1 LLRIMAYIS
10 AVRGRIMAK
19 NLFHIAFILVCLSS
33 CIESK
38 KYKESVSTQVE
49 LKVQNLMEMNTR
61 RPIISMN
68 GDKFRTYVK
77 FSPRNYSVILMLTAL
92 APQRQCG
99 ICKDVHL
106 EFQIIASSW
115 RYSSSY
121 NAKLFF
127 AMVDFDEGSDVFQLL
142 KLNSAPIIMHFPPK
156 GKPKRGDTYDMQ
168 RQGFSAEQIGR
179 WVAERTDV
187 HIRVVRPPN
196 YAFAIFIGI
205 LLASIGCI
213 LYVRRKSLEFIY
225 NKNYWAIA
233 AVTVVFIM
241 ISGQMWNHIRNP
253 PYAHR
258 NPQNGEIIYIH
269 GSSDGQLIAETY
281 IVFVL
286 YAMVCLGFIF
296 LNEKAQAQDDIKK
309 RRLFMLIGLGM
320 VVFFFS
326 VILSIFRGKY
336 HGYPYSFLLK

>member
-1 LLRIMAYIS
+1 
-10 AVRGRIMAK
+10 
-19 NLFHIAFILVCLSS
+19 
-33 CIESK
+33 
-38 KYKESVSTQVE
+38 
-49 LKVQNLMEMNTR
+49 MNIR
-61 RPIISMN
+61 RPIIHMN

-77 FSPRNYSVILMLTAL
+77 LSPRNYSVILMLTAL

-99 ICKDVHL
+99 ICKDVHS

-115 RYSSSY
+115 RYSSAY
-121 NAKLFF
+121 NTRLFF
-127 AMVDFDEGSDVFQLL
+127 AMVDFDEGSDVFQSLR
-142 KLNSAPIIMHFPPK
+142 LNSAPIIMHFPPK
-156 GKPKRGDTYDMQ
+156 GKTKRGDTYDMQ
-168 RQGFSAEQIGR
+168 RQGFSAEQIAR
-179 WVAERTDV
+179 WVAERTDI

-196 YAFAIFIGI
+196 YAFAVFIGI

-225 NKNYWAIA
+225 NKNYWAIG
-233 AVTVVFIM
+233 AVTIVFIM

-286 YAMVCLGFIF
+286 C
-296 LNEKAQAQDDIKK
+296 
-309 RRLFMLIGLGM
+309 
-320 VVFFFS
+320 
-326 VILSIFRGKY
+326 IL
-336 HGYPYSFLLK
+336 LV